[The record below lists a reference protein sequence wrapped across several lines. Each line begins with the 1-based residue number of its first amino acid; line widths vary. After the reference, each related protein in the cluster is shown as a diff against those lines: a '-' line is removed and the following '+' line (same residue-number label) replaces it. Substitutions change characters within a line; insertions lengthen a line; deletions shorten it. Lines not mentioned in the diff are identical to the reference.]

1 MRAELDQK
9 GVTVTSATS
18 QSSQALRILVVLR
31 ALNMDRVTE
40 GLLRCALEA
49 GHTVRVTLEQ
59 RKIGPTTEG
68 RSLFD
73 VLAAEFRTFSF
84 ASLPPRDERWLYV
97 ATRLRTAIDFV
108 HYFKPEFAEAG
119 ILRAR
124 ARDRAP
130 WYVRLPA
137 ALGLF
142 RLAPLRR
149 LTDRF
154 LRALERRMP

>member
-1 MRAELDQK
+1 MRAVSTTDTE
-9 GVTVTSATS
+9 TVSSATS

-40 GLLRCALEA
+40 GFLRCALQA
-49 GHTVRVTLEQ
+49 GHTLRVVLEQ

-73 VLAAEFRTFSF
+73 ALAAEFSTFSF
-84 ASLPPRDERWLYV
+84 TTLPPRSERWLYV
-97 ATRLRTAIDFV
+97 ATRLRTAVDFV
-108 HYFKPEFAEAG
+108 HYFKPEFAEAE

-137 ALGLF
+137 
-142 RLAPLRR
+142 
-149 LTDRF
+149 
-154 LRALERRMP
+154 

>member
-1 MRAELDQK
+1 MRAVSTTDTE
-9 GVTVTSATS
+9 TVSSATS

-73 VLAAEFRTFSF
+73 VLAAQVRTFSF
-84 ASLPPRDERWLYV
+84 ASLPPRDERALYL
-97 ATRLRTAIDFV
+97 AARLRPSLDLV
-108 HYFKPEFAEAG
+108 
-119 ILRAR
+119 
-124 ARDRAP
+124 
-130 WYVRLPA
+130 
-137 ALGLF
+137 
-142 RLAPLRR
+142 
-149 LTDRF
+149 
-154 LRALERRMP
+154 